1 MFKNGLNLI
10 WKWLKGGRK
19 NVMSIMM
26 ENVLT
31 LKMGLAMNAVYVNI
45 TIGIDFMARREMTK
59 MKISTI
65 IKAYICMNKDR
76 YCYSSE
82 IAKFINENYFTLEK
96 TVVNP
101 KAVTRMIMD
110 RRHYGIFRDVE
121 INEEEHLKKFKLIK

>member
-1 MFKNGLNLI
+1 MLLQEKIITQMQSTSQYRHGND
-10 WKWLKGGRK
+10 GGD
-19 NVMSIMM
+19 S
-26 ENVLT
+26 L
-31 LKMGLAMNAVYVNI
+31 
-45 TIGIDFMARREMTK
+45 ARREMTK

-65 IKAYICMNKDR
+65 IKAYICMNKNR
-76 YCYSSE
+76 YCYSNE

-121 INEEEHLKKFKLIK
+121 INEEEHLKKFKLME

>member
-1 MFKNGLNLI
+1 MKIILLLQEKIITQMQSTSQYRHGND
-10 WKWLKGGRK
+10 GGD
-19 NVMSIMM
+19 S
-26 ENVLT
+26 L
-31 LKMGLAMNAVYVNI
+31 
-45 TIGIDFMARREMTK
+45 ARREMTK

-65 IKAYICMNKDR
+65 IKAYICMNKNR
-76 YCYSSE
+76 YCYSNE

-121 INEEEHLKKFKLIK
+121 INEEEHLKKFKLME